1 MDNRTKTQL
10 LAKQNISSLQV
21 QTGLYQ
27 KRGRIAVIQ
36 KNANFINALSEAPQQ
51 STESQSVFQ
60 LFNWLMDKPR
70 TSGEK
75 YTQFLLNT
83 IKPSDFSGKNI
94 HPDHGLFVDSFNS
107 PYQWEDGDSQAGEQI
122 ADALLPSGQWHRHYD
137 LVVLSANANDKQVE
151 LIRHWLELTG
161 GSLIILTEQDTKPS
175 IHIQQLIDD
184 LQTNKPSEKIPF
196 EPRKTPTVNTQS
208 GLQVTAYNTDKQL
221 IHSESIPHLH
231 HFKTTL
237 PKLSGLNIWSY
248 DGFLEVPQDGTIY
261 FQLAVENL
269 THKMVVELNGEKF
282 TPKTENNGY
291 FELHNLQAG
300 KKYPLKIT
308 TDSEGTPP
316 QFRFGWGFP
325 KTESMVL
332 IPEMAFSHKSL
343 SIPPTITS
351 NSPKQALNS
360 QTDITHQS
368 FIAHG
373 YQQVISLPSQAINS
387 LTLTPEMIARAEYFS
402 ITIKGSKQQI
412 ALKLDDIQLAQH
424 NSWNSLAQDIEKQI
438 NERLT
443 KLSFAPIN
451 IDYSNNALTLHSE
464 NLIFTQF
471 QLKQRHQVPYINI
484 AKPVTTKTEN
494 NRTVHA
500 ISLQLE
506 QLNKLTHF
514 SLVFNETSS
523 KRIKIEREL
532 FRHSD
537 QPFSSAEQFA
547 AHLEHYLH
555 TKTQD
560 NSLNVVW
567 DNQKEQLK
575 IIDPHH
581 RTLDKLYFGYQEQIL
596 PFVVVENPKAI
607 PHSLTLGAI
616 TGTLP
621 NHQDIVE
628 YQLIESPQHGAV
640 VLDQR
645 TGEWRYQPNS
655 HQPFSGN
662 EQFDFVAKMK
672 DGSQSAPM
680 SIHIQSE
687 SPPITS
693 IPGKRTFFIPDPI
706 YHQPNKRHLPV
717 PSDMQVQQVQLAQTH
732 LQSPDAPYFNLTAN
746 RWALLKVDITSLS
759 AANAPDIT
767 AIVIDKHGKELGR
780 VNLTGPE
787 KLPQKPL
794 EITNTPSINA
804 AQLHRNSY
812 TAPLKGQW
820 MQPDVRVKIMAGTT
834 PITLPYTD
842 DDGYIALNIHHD
854 NQITTRVTNS
864 TLYQQGHGV
873 YAYSPMSWGMEAAA
887 KLPVNQFTL
896 YSYPAIS
903 QSPYLQPYMGHH
915 YNQSALIMPKY
926 DHINLFIDSANQQIP
941 WSYLDSQISNTTNSY
956 NEELFYS
963 AVQPNNPSMSILGLA
978 SPNYGGGIP
987 YPDVLWH
994 EIYGH
999 GLGLPHTTS
1008 KTYPYDAKS
1017 NGHHLA
1023 YDQQKQRYTT
1033 FRYQAKNGEIKEI
1046 KPSLYPSAGQRGKIP
1061 NDAFV
1066 PYSDYYIWKAQQNLA
1081 QKIRWQPNA
1090 QPGQDIED
1098 NHFAGEGFY
1107 QRWSQVD
1114 KRWITL
1120 NQTNFAQYYA
1130 REKQYQLAHQRDVP
1144 VYWLKGQFLSL
1155 PNGEL
1160 HPYSDLKITHTIG
1173 NLPADYHNLETGE
1186 GRPYYR
1192 FSPFALR
1199 ITYATKQGLL
1209 TETLQVE
1216 MINQKMSVNVA
1227 DKGELVKIEVAKI
1240 NRQKQIDRVIYCYS
1254 NPDALANRV
1263 FGRNNEET
1271 QISQLQL
1278 DNYWHGNKLFWSA
1291 TDKKLIDFST
1301 GNVNLEQL
1309 NEKSV
1314 ICAKWVEDG
1323 QLRQQYF
1330 QLNNPFKHHGNID
1343 TTQPFFSINHL
1354 DIHENKKI
1362 TSMTHLDVVSENLL
1376 LSDVHINQ
1384 SIDISA
1390 LNLPTQNNTYWA
1402 VLMIDD
1408 SQGNIQETTP
1418 LEPWHL
1424 SIKQDVLTVNGTI
1437 DSTPGLN
1444 VAGIKIYIDS
1454 HLQDEAPARSIIF
1467 HQNKVIT
1474 LAENTELLNYNQ
1486 PVIFNSIENQPELFA
1501 SMINNEDTLDYQGAA
1516 AHFTVPFTPAFIA
1529 QLT

>member
-1 MDNRTKTQL
+1 MDNRTKTQIL
-10 LAKQNISSLQV
+10 TKQDITSPQV

-36 KNANFINALSEAPQQ
+36 KNAEFINALSEAPQQ
-51 STESQSVFQ
+51 STQNQSVFE
-60 LFNWLMDKPR
+60 LLNWLIDKPR
-70 TSGEK
+70 ISGEK
-75 YTQFLLNT
+75 YTHFLLNT
-83 IKPSDFSGKNI
+83 AKPSDFPGKNI

-107 PYQWEDGDSQAGEQI
+107 PHQWEDGDSQAAEQI
-122 ADALLPSGQWHRHYD
+122 ADTLLPSGQWHRHYD
-137 LVVLSANANDKQVE
+137 LVILSANANDKQVE

-184 LQTNKPSEKIPF
+184 LQTNKPSEKIPS
-196 EPRKTPTVNTQS
+196 ELPKTPTINIQS
-208 GLQVTAYNTDKQL
+208 GLQVTVYNADKQL

-237 PKLSGLNIWSY
+237 PELSGLHTWSY
-248 DGFLEVPQDGTIY
+248 DGFIEVPQDGTIY
-261 FQLAVENL
+261 FQVALENL
-269 THKMVVELNGEKF
+269 THKMTVELNGEKF
-282 TPKTENNGY
+282 IPKTEDNGY
-291 FELHNLQAG
+291 FELHNLNAG

-308 TDSEGTPP
+308 TNSEGTPP
-316 QFRFGWGFP
+316 QFRFGWRFP

-332 IPEMAFSHKSL
+332 IPEIAFSHKSL
-343 SIPPTITS
+343 SIPPTTTE
-351 NSPKQALNS
+351 NSPKQTLSS
-360 QTDITHQS
+360 QIDITNQS
-368 FIAHG
+368 FIPHG
-373 YQQVISLPSQAINS
+373 YQQVISLPSQTINS
-387 LTLTPEMIARAEYFS
+387 LTLTPEMITRAEYFS
-402 ITIKGSKQQI
+402 ITIKGNRQQI
-412 ALKLDDIQLAQH
+412 VLKLDDIQLAHH
-424 NSWNSLAQDIEKQI
+424 NSWDSLALDIERQI
-438 NERLT
+438 NERLVERS
-443 KLSFAPIN
+443 LPPIHIN
-451 IDYSNNALTLHSE
+451 YSNNALILHSKS
-464 NLIFTQF
+464 LIFTQF
-471 QLKQRHQVPYINI
+471 QLKQRHQVPYTNI
-484 AKPVTTKTEN
+484 AKPITTETKN
-494 NRTVHA
+494 NHTVHA
-500 ISLQLE
+500 ISFRLE
-506 QLNKLTHF
+506 QLNMLTHF

-532 FRHSD
+532 FRHSN
-537 QPFSSAEQFA
+537 QPFSSPEQFA

-555 TKTQD
+555 TKVQD
-560 NSLNVVW
+560 NSLSVTW
-567 DNQKEQLK
+567 DNEKEQLK

-581 RTLDKLYFGYQEQIL
+581 RKLGKLNFGYQEQIL

-607 PHSLTLGAI
+607 PHSLTIGAI

-621 NHQDIVE
+621 NHQDILE
-628 YQLIESPQHGAV
+628 YQLIEAPQHGAV
-640 VLDQR
+640 VINQL
-645 TGEWRYQPNS
+645 TGEWRYQPNN
-655 HQPFSGN
+655 HQPFNGN

-672 DGSQSAPM
+672 DGNQSAPM

-717 PSDMQVQQVQLAQTH
+717 PSDMQVQQIQLAQTH

-759 AANAPDIT
+759 AANAPDLT

-780 VNLTGPE
+780 VNLTGPD
-787 KLPQKPL
+787 KLPKRQP
-794 EITNTPSINA
+794 EIANTPSINA

-820 MQPDVRVKIMAGTT
+820 MQPGARIKIRADTT

-864 TLYQQGHGV
+864 TLYQQGHGE

-903 QSPYLQPYMGHH
+903 QSPYLQPYLENYHNH
-915 YNQSALIMPKY
+915 SALFMPKY
-926 DHINLFIDSANQQIP
+926 DQIDPFIDVKNQQIG

-963 AVQPNNPSMSILGLA
+963 AVQPNNASMSILGLA

-987 YPDVLWH
+987 YPDILWH

-1017 NGHHLA
+1017 NGPHLA

-1033 FRYQAKNGEIKEI
+1033 FRYQSENGEIKEI
-1046 KPSLYPSAGQRGKIP
+1046 KPSLYPFAGQQGKIP

-1081 QKIRWQPNA
+1081 KKIRWQPNE

-1107 QRWSQVD
+1107 QCWSQTD

-1120 NQTNFAQYYA
+1120 NQTNFTQYYS
-1130 REKQYQLAHQRDVP
+1130 REKQHQLAHQRDVP
-1144 VYWLKGQFLSL
+1144 VYWLKGQFLPL

-1160 HPYSDLKITHTIG
+1160 HPYSDLKITRTIG
-1173 NLPADYHNLETGE
+1173 NLPADYYNLDTGK
-1186 GRPYYR
+1186 GRPYSYY
-1192 FSPFALR
+1192 SPFALK
-1199 ITYATKQGLL
+1199 ITYSTQSGLL
-1209 TETLQVE
+1209 TETLQIGE
-1216 MINQKMSVNVA
+1216 YHHKMSLNVA
-1227 DKGELVKIEVAKI
+1227 DKGELVKIEVVKI
-1240 NRQKQIDRVIYCYS
+1240 NQQKQIDQVIYQYS

-1263 FGRNNEET
+1263 FGRNDENT

-1301 GNVNLEQL
+1301 GNINLDQL
-1309 NEKSV
+1309 NEKSA

-1330 QLNNPFKHHGNID
+1330 QLNNSFKHHGNIE
-1343 TTQPFFSINHL
+1343 TTQPFFAINHL
-1354 DIHENKKI
+1354 DIHENKRI
-1362 TSMTHLDVVSENLL
+1362 TSMTHLDTVSESLL
-1376 LSDVHINQ
+1376 LSDVHIKQ

-1402 VLMIDD
+1402 VLMIYDK
-1408 SQGNIQETTP
+1408 QRNIQETTP
-1418 LEPWHL
+1418 LESWHL
-1424 SIKQDVLTVNGTI
+1424 SVKQDILTVNGTI
-1437 DSTPGLN
+1437 DSTPNLN
-1444 VAGIKIYIDS
+1444 IVGIKIYIDA
-1454 HLQDEAPARSIIF
+1454 HLQDDVPAHSIIL
-1467 HQNKVIT
+1467 HQNYHT
-1474 LAENTELLNYNQ
+1474 ALAENIELLNYNQ
-1486 PVIFNSIENQPELFA
+1486 PVIFNSIENQPELFT
-1501 SMINNEDTLDYQGAA
+1501 SMANNEEIFNHQTK
-1516 AHFTVPFTPAFIA
+1516 HHSSFSSITSTVPL
-1529 QLT
+1529 LT